1 MQNKDCSFLGFLARG
16 VTTTHPLC
24 SVFTILILS
33 ILLINLCFPLN
44 HVSASVFSIAVPSVP
59 FDLSPLLKSYDQLS
73 DDQQK
78 IADAIAGSYGTS
90 YSGWAGYSYS
100 GSWTDA
106 AHDLADQ
113 ITKFGSQ
120 IFDSLGNLGEYIVD
134 PLGSASRAVVDA
146 LGGAVAYAA
155 EQSSSFSDWW
165 SDNIYDVDGGG
176 GAGKSFAVDGSP
188 SGSLE
193 LNQGFMNLVGPGIG
207 LYDWQFQTKP
217 FTTSVSWN
225 QRTMSAVQRTQW
237 NSYYNQFSIP
247 VRINSAYT
255 NNSDIV
261 LDLSS
266 VSEYCNL
273 FFNTSYNTV
282 KLYDSNGN
290 DYYNINLR
298 VPDLVFNSQNNIV
311 LFSGEAWFMS
321 VQKSWNLGN
330 YNTYVDGIKAF
341 YNSAYYKIANNDSSY
356 GFVFLEDFVKH
367 VYVGANWASRQEIF
381 NIDDLNFDDTYE
393 RTSIDNPTIPFAID
407 IAKLITTLIDKLAGT
422 QDAVDGV
429 SIKDAVIGATIDKAT
444 GDTITTAQTERIAV
458 QVQYPSSGIVVP
470 DGLFSNLGKYITYL
484 YQQTQ
489 PLILYTRDLI
499 TALTFDGTGL
509 SWIFFGA
516 VSVGLIGGVI
526 CKFLL

>member
-1 MQNKDCSFLGFLARG
+1 MQNKDRSLLGFLARG

-24 SVFTILILS
+24 SVFTLFILS

-59 FDLSPLLKSYDQLS
+59 FDIFPLLDSYDQLS
-73 DDQQK
+73 DDQK
-78 IADAIAGSYGTS
+78 RIADVIAGSYGTS

-100 GSWTDA
+100 GTWIDA

-120 IFDSLGNLGEYIVD
+120 IFDSLGNLGEFIVD
-134 PLGSASRAVVDA
+134 PLGSGTRAVVDA

-155 EQSSSFSDWW
+155 EQISSFSDWW
-165 SDNIYDVDGGG
+165 SDNIYDADSGGG
-176 GAGKSFAVDGSP
+176 GGHSFIVDGSP

-207 LYDWQFQTKP
+207 LYDWQVQIKP
-217 FTTSVSWN
+217 FIANIVWPTYTLSGTVQQQYDALVSSLEIPHVRANMLDYQRNMVFGSAYFSVYNNLFLNTSNSTISIVDSSGV
-225 QRTMSAVQRTQW
+225 QPSSSLSAYFVDV
-237 NSYYNQFSIP
+237 YNNGSS
-247 VRINSAYT
+247 VRIVESYPFWDH
-255 NNSDIV
+255 SF
-261 LDLSS
+261 S
-266 VSEYCNL
+266 VNFSNYDTYVAL
-273 FFNTSYNTV
+273 IQDFYNHRFG
-282 KLYDSNGN
+282 NGN
-290 DYYNINLR
+290 YLWY
-298 VPDLVFNSQNNIV
+298 
-311 LFSGEAWFMS
+311 
-321 VQKSWNLGN
+321 
-330 YNTYVDGIKAF
+330 
-341 YNSAYYKIANNDSSY
+341 
-356 GFVFLEDFVKH
+356 EDFINH

-444 GDTITTAQTERIAV
+444 GETITRAQTERIAV
-458 QVQYPSSGIVVP
+458 QVQYPSSGIIVP

-484 YQQTQ
+484 YQQTK

-516 VSVGLIGGVI
+516 VSVGLIGGII